1 MIPVVIPT
9 PGGDC
14 FAAYHWAPG
23 PAVLICPPFGYEA
36 LATARAWRDLAER
49 LAANG
54 TAALRLDLPGSGD
67 SAGWPTDPGQ
77 VAAWRRAIDAAW
89 HWLAARHAGRAA
101 LLGQRFGALLALDAA
116 ARGIAADRLVLLDPP
131 VSGAA
136 YARGL
141 RARARLEGHGPSGD
155 GPGYI
160 QAWDV
165 PIAPETLTDMASLP
179 TGAATGTALSPVLL
193 ALPGE
198 ASDRVAWPQWLRDQ
212 PASVT
217 AVPFDGYADFVP
229 LESLRAR
236 APQALFRQ
244 IAGFLAGPA
253 LASLPPP
260 QPAPLVLPNAS
271 EEYVWFGGD
280 LRLFG
285 ILCRARTPRPD
296 APAVLLPSIGNLP
309 RCGVGRVWTELAR
322 RLAGQGVSSLRF
334 DMRHVA
340 ESSGDVTDDPLVT
353 SYRPER
359 VHDVR
364 AAVDALADHA
374 LPATAVI
381 GHCSGAYT
389 AWLAALAD
397 RRIGSV
403 LASNPQFL
411 NRQTHLSYATLHRR
425 PGEAALA
432 MHLPCAPAVGGAR
445 KADRPGMDLR
455 GIMTRIADQARRHC
469 PRPVRHALRQLGH
482 DEWQAR
488 DNLRQLHGRGCAI
501 HLAYSADD
509 HGLARLRRSFGE
521 APRLPANVGLTVID
535 GADHNFT
542 ARRHRA
548 AWLDVAAGFALRLAV
563 PRHPHGA
570 TFFPAQELEA

>member
-54 TAALRLDLPGSGD
+54 TAALRLDLPGTGD

-77 VAAWRRAIDAAW
+77 VAAWRGAIDAAW
-89 HWLAARHAGRAA
+89 AWLAARHAGCVT
-101 LLGQRFGALLALDAA
+101 LLGQRFGALLALDAV

-141 RARARLEGHGPSGD
+141 RARARLEGHGPAND

-165 PIAPETLTDMASLP
+165 PIAPETLKDMASLP
-179 TGAATGTALSPVLL
+179 AAAAPATPLPPTLL
-193 ALPGE
+193 AMP
-198 ASDRVAWPQWLRDQ
+198 AARDDRADWPQPLRDQ

-217 AVPFDGYADFVP
+217 AIPYDGYGDFV
-229 LESLRAR
+229 LQDWLRTRSPVAV
-236 APQALFRQ
+236 FRR
-244 IAGFLAGPA
+244 IVAFLAAPTLPC
-253 LASLPPP
+253 LAPPEP
-260 QPAPLVLPNAS
+260 SPLIFPHAR
-271 EEYVWFGGD
+271 EEYVRFGADRG
-280 LRLFG
+280 LFG
-285 ILCRARTPRPD
+285 ILCRATNPVSD
-296 APAVLLPSIGNLP
+296 APAVLLPSTGALP
-309 RCGVGRVWTELAR
+309 RSGKSRIWTDLAR
-322 RLAGQGVSSLRF
+322 RLAARGVSSLRF
-334 DMRHVA
+334 DLRHVA
-340 ESSGDVTDDPLVT
+340 ESSGAADIDMLVA
-353 SYRPER
+353 SYAPER
-359 VHDVR
+359 VSDIV
-364 AAVDALADHA
+364 AAADALTDRG
-374 LPATAVI
+374 LPGAILI

-397 RRIGSV
+397 RRIIGV

-411 NRQTHLSYATLHRR
+411 ARQSRLSYATLHRR
-425 PGEAALA
+425 PGVAEHQDHLLPSPAGQSQAAPTPQRPVQPGIGHLLA
-432 MHLPCAPAVGGAR
+432 ERAR
-445 KADRPGMDLR
+445 RACPRTLR
-455 GIMTRIADQARRHC
+455 HVLRRFGHEERQARQG
-469 PRPVRHALRQLGH
+469 VRHLLS
-482 DEWQAR
+482 
-488 DNLRQLHGRGCAI
+488 RGCVVQ
-501 HLAYSADD
+501 LTYSTGDY
-509 HGLARLRRSFGE
+509 GLSRLRRSFGE
-521 APRLPANVGLTVID
+521 VPRLPEGLRLTVID

-548 AWLDVAAGFALRLAV
+548 AWLDAATGFALRVAV
-563 PRHPHGA
+563 PRQSHGA
-570 TFFPAQELEA
+570 TFSPAQELQA